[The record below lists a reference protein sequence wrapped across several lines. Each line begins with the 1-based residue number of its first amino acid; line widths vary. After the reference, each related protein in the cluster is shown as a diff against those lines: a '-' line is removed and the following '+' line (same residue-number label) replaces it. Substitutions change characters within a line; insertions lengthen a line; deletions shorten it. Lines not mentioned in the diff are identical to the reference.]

1 MHFWDRK
8 LLPIWDSIQ
17 NTYWWSSLY
26 VLCLARFEYGTAGK
40 RTPMF
45 RYLFVQHIWGVGNQ
59 QGNWE
64 LNWEL
69 WDFKLS
75 CAFEDCD
82 VNVYIRE
89 FFSLIQAD
97 DACHYLIHVCTKSRL
112 KFGSVRNQLISLYLH
127 AFSLKRN
134 ILQFQFSKISNQFF
148 VVAIARWEALSE
160 ASIWAVSKGERVF

>member
-1 MHFWDRK
+1 MSEYSLWNWFKLFTEMWGKHHTKGMIIKGERKNCSVIISHLCRYIWFCNTKRKLECISGDRK

-26 VLCLARFEYGTAGK
+26 VLCLAGFEYGTAGK

-45 RYLFVQHIWGVGNQ
+45 RYLFVQHVWGVGNQ
-59 QGNWE
+59 QGNCE

-82 VNVYIRE
+82 CKCVY
-89 FFSLIQAD
+89 
-97 DACHYLIHVCTKSRL
+97 
-112 KFGSVRNQLISLYLH
+112 
-127 AFSLKRN
+127 
-134 ILQFQFSKISNQFF
+134 
-148 VVAIARWEALSE
+148 
-160 ASIWAVSKGERVF
+160 